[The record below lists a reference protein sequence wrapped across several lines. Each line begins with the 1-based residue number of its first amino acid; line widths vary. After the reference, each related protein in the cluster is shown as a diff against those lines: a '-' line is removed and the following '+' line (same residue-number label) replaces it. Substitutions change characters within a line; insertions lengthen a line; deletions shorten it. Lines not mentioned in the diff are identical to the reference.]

1 MHLSS
6 TAKNSAE
13 YTTAREDKR
22 IMKKFI
28 ALPQN
33 LKVMLPSL
41 TKIYL
46 PSFLFIILVWRISN
60 VFGIDIYELTA
71 DPAAVAGKPPYVG
84 LISNIGNLLWCGT
97 AAICIFSAF
106 LTKLD
111 RDCFRRWFTFL
122 LCSGVL
128 TTFLLL
134 DDMFQL
140 HEYYPIVFF
149 GAENFPLKDKGL
161 QNLFESFYFIAYLG
175 CFTFYLA
182 YYIKLIKCTEH
193 LFLTLAFFFF
203 GLSVVID
210 IITPES
216 MPMHN
221 LTEDSFKLLGI
232 ISWSAYLS
240 KTCSLV
246 IRQCKPRIN

>member
-1 MHLSS
+1 MQLSS
-6 TAKNSAE
+6 TAKNSTE
-13 YTTAREDKR
+13 YTTTREDNR

-28 ALPQN
+28 AISQN

-41 TKIYL
+41 IKIYL
-46 PSFLFIILVWRISN
+46 PSFLFIILVWRISK

-71 DPAAVAGKPPYVG
+71 DPAEVVGKPPYVG
-84 LISNIGNLLWCGT
+84 LISNIGNLLWCAT

-111 RDCFRRWFTFL
+111 RDGFRRWFTFL
-122 LCSGVL
+122 LSSGVL

-140 HEYYPIVFF
+140 HEYYHIIFF
-149 GAENFPLKDKGL
+149 GSDNFPLKDRAL
-161 QNLFESFYFIAYLG
+161 QNLFEAFYFIVYFG

-182 YYIKLIKCTEH
+182 YYSKLIKCTEY

-216 MPMHN
+216 MPMHD

-246 IRQCKPRIN
+246 IRQCKPRLN